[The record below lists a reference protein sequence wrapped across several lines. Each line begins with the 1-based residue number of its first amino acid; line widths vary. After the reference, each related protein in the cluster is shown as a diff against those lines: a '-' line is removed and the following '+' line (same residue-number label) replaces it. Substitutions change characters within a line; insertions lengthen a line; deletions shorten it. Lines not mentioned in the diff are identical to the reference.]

1 MHPMGYRLYL
11 FITAGAV
18 SALCLVCAAL
28 AFWLQPIT
36 GDLTRL
42 GGYPESEFGWDGE
55 QMRFSP
61 PIAPVGVLGRAY
73 DVVVVGDSF
82 SMPVEITAQPRPD
95 DRTHWTD
102 FFKAR
107 TRLSVAS
114 FNRDRVPLEKY
125 LASDGF
131 LKTPP
136 KLLVVEYAER
146 TLQWAPVKDGEQCA
160 ALAPARVMPL
170 PLSSTP
176 LQPQPYDRDQSHRL
190 DTGRIDN
197 AVDFLTKNV
206 PRWIAGVNTTQVS
219 TQPLS
224 RGNLFT
230 SNRSTELLV
239 FADDFVKANLP
250 ETYLQ
255 SLACY
260 FTEVQSRVE
269 ANGTTKFVL
278 MIAPD
283 RTTAY
288 GAYLPAL
295 HLPNLTA
302 RLAKTEGLSIMRLDQ
317 VMKAA
322 VESGVRDVYLPSDT
336 HWASA
341 GMVIASESLIRFVG
355 FPASP

>member
-1 MHPMGYRLYL
+1 MHAMGYRLYL
-11 FITAGAV
+11 LITAGAV
-18 SALCLVCAAL
+18 SALCLACAAL

-42 GGYPESEFGWDGE
+42 GGYPENAFGWDGE

-61 PIAPVGVLGRAY
+61 PIAPVAVLGRAY

-82 SMPVEITAQPRPD
+82 SIAVETTASHPN

-107 TRLSVAS
+107 TRLSIAS
-114 FNRDRVPLEKY
+114 FNHDRVTLERY

-146 TLQWAPVKDGEQCA
+146 TLHRVPVKDTGQCT

-170 PLSSTP
+170 PLSAAP
-176 LQPQPYDRDQSHRL
+176 LQPQPYDRDQSHWL

-197 AVDFLTKNV
+197 AVDFLNKNV

-239 FADDFVKANLP
+239 LADDFVKADLP

-317 VMKAA
+317 VMQAA
-322 VESGVRDVYLPSDT
+322 VESGVRDVYYPSDT

-341 GMVIASESLIRFVG
+341 GMVMAADALIRFVG
-355 FPASP
+355 SQASP